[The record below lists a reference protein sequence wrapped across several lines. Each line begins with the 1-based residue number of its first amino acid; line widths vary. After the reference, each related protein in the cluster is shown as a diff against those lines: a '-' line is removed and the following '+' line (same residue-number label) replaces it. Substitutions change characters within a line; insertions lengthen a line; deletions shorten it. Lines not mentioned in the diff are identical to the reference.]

1 MQDTRVACGMCRGGC
16 RTSVLASGVGITE
29 LTSMLQVAAATP
41 PPTPFWNSPQV
52 QGAFIALSGVVVT
65 AVINSIQKDKEIRH
79 QKRESEI
86 KRVHESAANYLKLLG
101 EVSVKLDEI
110 DSDIRKTRQSLFGI
124 DILIEDYSRLRTH
137 LNEVRPIVE
146 EMVVLESKIN
156 TQENNSNITNKLIQL
171 SKFIDITLTSSLVF
185 FENDNYSKKL
195 VSRLGDNILDI
206 RKDYILTISYLS
218 SLVSK
223 IRDSIDLESATEPDN
238 SATLDK
244 YYISRRNLYDN
255 IDSTIKLLK
264 DERFKLLD
272 SISTEVASKNRRT
285 ER

>member
-1 MQDTRVACGMCRGGC
+1 MCRGGC